1 MKKLYIL
8 SALMLVLAS
17 GLFVS
22 CETPDNSQAKE
33 AKKEMGDAEGNTPIK
48 PRPPVIPPTD
58 PKK

>member
-22 CETPDNSQAKE
+22 CETPDNDQGKE
-33 AKKEMGDAEGNTPIK
+33 VKKEMGDGEGSIPVK
-48 PRPPVIPPTD
+48 PSP